1 MRAFAF
7 VLVALAA
14 GAVGFFGG
22 RAGVPD
28 FPFGI
33 DADAPTKTTATEFP
47 VGADHTTVTENA
59 TVTNPRLE
67 LLRALG
73 QPAQVR
79 SQAVRLAM
87 NAWLAADG
95 AAAIRAARADP
106 EIEAVAGRMMQL
118 ALHVYPQV
126 FLDDPTLLE
135 SVPNAEQ
142 LIASA
147 MPSIATFDPDV
158 ARALIEKHVA
168 GSTFGFG
175 GDVMLSAVDHF
186 DQRSASM
193 TLADA
198 HAELESI
205 LAERNLTRRL
215 PRLHLLISRVSS
227 RDPAAAAELIDAM
240 PKSSSRMV
248 MGALI
253 DAWTRTDPEEAARWL
268 AGKDAQAAQNGM
280 PQLAY
285 QWGRSDFDAASAYA
299 DTLTGNRRTAFLAG
313 LANAASGMSTGEI
326 LAWTSRYEDDPGYPD
341 LVRSVA
347 GNLARNDV
355 RAALSLVEG
364 LPEELRLATYSSV
377 IPMVAMEDP
386 QAAVDLIDE
395 LEDASMRDSVLPM
408 VSSIWAHND
417 AEGALEWASSL
428 QRGRTRDSAV
438 ASVAQS
444 LVRVDMDLAI
454 DAIDEIEDPELR
466 GPPVRQLLAMV
477 ETDDEAIRLGRDYD
491 VDRDAVLELRK
502 GRRPGSTGFM
512 MYPVEALHAM
522 SVGLE
527 RDGEPAED

>member
-22 RAGVPD
+22 RFSVPD
-28 FPFGI
+28 FAF
-33 DADAPTKTTATEFP
+33 DVDAPTKTTAMEFP
-47 VGADHTTVTENA
+47 VEADRTTVMDNE
-59 TVTNPRLE
+59 TVTDPRLE
-67 LLRALG
+67 LLRALD

-79 SQAVRLAM
+79 SRAVRRAM

-106 EIEAVAGRMMQL
+106 QVEAVAGRMMQL
-118 ALHVYPQV
+118 ALHVYPEV

-135 SVPNAEQ
+135 SVPNAER

-147 MPSIATFDPDV
+147 IPSIATFDPDV
-158 ARALIEKHVA
+158 ARALIEKHVS
-168 GSTFGFG
+168 GSALGFDG
-175 GDVMLSAVDHF
+175 FGDVMLSAVDQF
-186 DQRSASM
+186 DQRESASM

-198 HAELESI
+198 RAELESI
-205 LAERNLTRRL
+205 LAERSLTKRL
-215 PRLHLLISRVSS
+215 PRLHMLVSRVSS
-227 RDPAAAAELIDAM
+227 RDPAAAAQLIDEM
-240 PKSSSRMV
+240 PRSSSRMLI
-248 MGALI
+248 GSLI
-253 DAWTRTDPEEAARWL
+253 DVWTRTDPEEAARWL
-268 AGKDAQAAQNGM
+268 AGKGAQAAQNGM

-299 DTLTGNRRTAFLAG
+299 DTLTGIRRTAFLAG

-326 LAWTSRYEDDPGYPD
+326 LAWTSRYEYDPGYPD

-364 LPEELRLATYSSV
+364 IPEELRLATYSSV
-377 IPMVAMEDP
+377 VPIIAMEDP
-386 QAAVDLIDE
+386 QAAVNLIDE
-395 LEDASMRDSVLPM
+395 LEDASIRDNVVPM

-428 QRGRTRDSAV
+428 KRGPTRDRAV

-444 LVRVDMDLAI
+444 LLGVDLDLAI
-454 DAIDEIEDPELR
+454 DAIDEIEDPDLR
-466 GPPVRQLLAMV
+466 RPPVRQLLAMM

-491 VDRDAVLELRK
+491 VDRDEVLELRK
-502 GRRPGSTGFM
+502 GPRPGATGYTLYSSRRST
-512 MYPVEALHAM
+512 
-522 SVGLE
+522 
-527 RDGEPAED
+527 R